1 MNILALIDVL
11 FFTVVFS
18 PVCIFIHVV
27 FTWEGM
33 LAYEVGQF
41 LDAILPSWIAKPL
54 FNCPTCMASIWG
66 TLFWFT
72 TGGSLSLWWVVACM
86 ALSGYNT
93 IASQLIYSCK
103 DEDGE

>member
-1 MNILALIDVL
+1 MNISELINII
-11 FFTVVFS
+11 FFITVFS

-27 FTWEGM
+27 LTWEGM
-33 LAYEVGQF
+33 FGYEAGLF
-41 LDAILPSWIAKPL
+41 FEAMLPSWIVKPL
-54 FNCPTCMASIWG
+54 FGCATCMASIWG